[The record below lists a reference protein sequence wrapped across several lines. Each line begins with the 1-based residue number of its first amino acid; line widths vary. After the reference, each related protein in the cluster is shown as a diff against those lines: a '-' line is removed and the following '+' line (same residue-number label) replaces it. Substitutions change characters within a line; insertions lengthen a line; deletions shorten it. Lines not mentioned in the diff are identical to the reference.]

1 VTEVIDIDDHDRR
14 LAEVL
19 DELTEGARIGQ
30 PPQLDE
36 VTRRHPDLAD
46 ELRALWGTVLVAG
59 AIAGQ
64 TSSFSDSLEAATDM
78 PPPGDLPD
86 YELQEELGRGGM
98 GIVYRAWQPSLQRD
112 VAVKLILRGTLA
124 STDDLARF
132 QAEAEAAGRL
142 QHPQIVP
149 IYEVASHNGQ
159 CYFSM
164 QLIDGVTLAEKL
176 ADGPLP
182 AR

>member
-1 VTEVIDIDDHDRR
+1 MGHGDGRRRGGQRDERFLGAAPSRSLHDARR
-14 LAEVL
+14 
-19 DELTEGARIGQ
+19 
-30 PPQLDE
+30 
-36 VTRRHPDLAD
+36 
-46 ELRALWGTVLVAG
+46 RA
-59 AIAGQ
+59 
-64 TSSFSDSLEAATDM
+64 
-78 PPPGDLPD
+78 DLPD

-98 GIVYRAWQPSLQRD
+98 GVVYRAWQPSLQRD

-124 STDDLARF
+124 SADDLARF

-142 QHPQIVP
+142 QHPHIVP

-164 QLIDGVTLAEKL
+164 QLVDGATLAEQL

-182 AR
+182 RARRRS